1 MLSVARSG
9 CLPAPVSAMRRIAS
23 FIPVLVLASLA
34 QAVTLQ
40 ILSIDEMTQ
49 QSTSIVYG
57 KILDSY
63 GEFHG
68 SMIYTH
74 YHVQVMDTWKGTQKV
89 TEIMLP
95 GGVANGYRQ
104 TFAGVPALAQGDS
117 YVMFLWAGPV
127 GAPQLVGLTQGLL
140 SVGSDEK
147 GAMIA
152 SRPMTTEQLLDAN
165 GKAVQD
171 QAVRVQMSQ
180 LKRTVTLAL
189 AAGKV
194 TK

>member
-1 MLSVARSG
+1 
-9 CLPAPVSAMRRIAS
+9 MRRIAS

-40 ILSIDEMTQ
+40 IMSIDQMTQ

-63 GEFHG
+63 GAFHG

-74 YHVQVMDTWKGTQKV
+74 YHIQVMDTWKGTQTV
-89 TEIMLP
+89 SEIMLP

-140 SVGSDEK
+140 SVGSDGK

-152 SRPMTTEQLLDAN
+152 SRPVTTEQLLDAN

-171 QAVRVQMSQ
+171 QAVRIQLAQ
-180 LKRTVTLAL
+180 LKRTVTLSL
-189 AAGKV
+189 AAGKGM
-194 TK
+194 K

>member
-1 MLSVARSG
+1 
-9 CLPAPVSAMRRIAS
+9 MRRIAS

-40 ILSIDEMTQ
+40 ILTMDQMTQ
-49 QSTSIVYG
+49 QSTSIVYA
-57 KILDSY
+57 KVLDSY
-63 GEFHG
+63 GTFHG

-140 SVGSDEK
+140 SVGSDGT

-152 SRPMTTEQLLDAN
+152 SRPTTTEQLLDAN

-171 QAVRVQMSQ
+171 QPVRVQMSQ
-180 LKRTVTLAL
+180 LKRTVTLTL
-189 AAGKV
+189 AAGKG

>member
-1 MLSVARSG
+1 
-9 CLPAPVSAMRRIAS
+9 MRRIAS
-23 FIPVLVLASLA
+23 LIPVLFVASIA

-40 ILSIDEMTQ
+40 ILTLDEMTQ
-49 QSTSIVYG
+49 KSTSVVYA
-57 KILDSY
+57 KVLDSY
-63 GEFHG
+63 GALHG

-74 YHVQVMDTWKGTQKV
+74 YHVQVMENWKGTQTV

-104 TFAGVPALAQGDS
+104 TFAGVPALTTGNS

-140 SVGSDEK
+140 DVGADAK
-147 GAMIA
+147 GALVA

-171 QAVRVQMSQ
+171 QPVRLQLSN
-180 LKRTVTLAL
+180 LKRTVAL
-189 AAGKV
+189 TVNAGRGGK
-194 TK
+194 